1 MRAPVLWLGLCLRCA
16 LGCVVGSAQ
25 AFDIPTPQNQPKTVG
40 TTAFGTPKDFAPVA
54 ALPEVT
60 ALNTTEGAGHLPEGV
75 TVRTQITV
83 PPEGLLQ
90 RAPFL
95 VTLTLLDTQKNIASL
110 TLHRPFGERI
120 ATRRI
125 SISQQLE
132 TVDGRM
138 SNVRVYRFAVTPLAG
153 GEITLNFAEMTFQKV
168 GEPGSH
174 YAFIPVARRLTVR
187 PLPAFWP
194 ESLPVTPTLHLVQPP
209 LPTLRAG
216 EPMDWLLRITGRGL
230 TEHALAQMLN
240 EQLVGTEALAIGAV
254 QIRRSPTEPVP
265 GSDELAQTFDVRIP
279 ILPDPQ
285 GQNATTSTLPAL
297 RLPFINSQVAEP
309 GAALDAADLAA
320 QTLHWPPT
328 ARAQFAQ
335 AIGFWWWRVLLGLIL
350 LYGLGYALRDGYQ
363 RRARRRRH
371 AAAQQQLAR
380 CQTPQAT
387 LHALR
392 AITGEP
398 SIRRII
404 ARAPNPR
411 FVAALQSLDA
421 ACFAASPSADRSAQI
436 PPDWSAT
443 QAELVRWLPK
453 VFFIR

>member
-1 MRAPVLWLGLCLRCA
+1 MRAPHLWLGLCQGCV
-16 LGCVVGSAQ
+16 LGCVLGGALGSAQ
-25 AFDIPTPQNQPKTVG
+25 AFDIPTPQNQPKTIN
-40 TTAFGTPKDFAPVA
+40 TTPFGTPTDFAPVT

-60 ALNTTEGAGHLPEGV
+60 TLNTTDGAGHLPEGV
-75 TVRTQITV
+75 SVRTEITV

-132 TVDGRM
+132 PVDGRM

-153 GEITLNFAEMTFQKV
+153 GEISLNFAEMTFQVV
-168 GEPGSH
+168 GEPGSR
-174 YAFIPVARRLTVR
+174 YAFIPVARRLIVR

-194 ESLPVTPTLHLVQPP
+194 EYLPVTPTLRLIQTP
-209 LPTLRAG
+209 LPPLRAG
-216 EPMDWLLRITGRGL
+216 EPVDWPLRITGRGL
-230 TEHALAQMLN
+230 TEHALAQLLD

-297 RLPFINSQVAEP
+297 RLPFINSAAADP
-309 GAALDAADLAA
+309 GAVLDAALLPA
-320 QTLHWPPT
+320 QTLHWQPT
-328 ARAQFAQ
+328 ARAQFTQ

-350 LYGLGYALRDGYQ
+350 LYGLGYALRDMWQ
-363 RRARRRRH
+363 RRARRRHH
-371 AAAQQQLAR
+371 AAAQRQLAH
-380 CQTPQAT
+380 CQTPKA
-387 LHALR
+387 ALQVLR
-392 AITGEP
+392 EVTGQV
-398 SIRRII
+398 SIHGMI

-411 FVAALQSLDA
+411 FVAALQALDA
-421 ACFAASPSADRSAQI
+421 ACFAAERATE
-436 PPDWSAT
+436 PDKDWPAT

-453 VFFIR
+453 VFF